1 MITPTHTLSKSINR
15 STPDVYRFISNP
27 ANLPLWAPGLCLS
40 IQKTDKENTWLAQT
54 INGPVTIRFAEQNKF
69 GIIDHHVT
77 LGTGQ
82 EVYVPLRVIANNE
95 GSEVIFTV
103 FRLPGMTDEQ
113 FKEDITAVQ
122 KDLDALKLLL
132 EQIA

>member
-1 MITPTHTLSKSINR
+1 MTTPTHTLSKSINR

-27 ANLPLWAPGLCLS
+27 ANLPQWAPGLCLS

-54 INGPVTIRFAEQNKF
+54 TNGPVTIRFAEQNKF
-69 GIIDHHVT
+69 GVIDHHVT
-77 LGTGQ
+77 LGTGE

-113 FKEDITAVQ
+113 FKEDVAAVQ